1 MNPIGLPESK
11 IEPINQDDDDS
22 SMIRWAYIKC
32 LIIIGFGIAFMI
44 TGSIWLGNAKT
55 SFDTVAGNFGVGFG
69 IVTIIIGS
77 GLFVYL
83 YRVIN
88 GSES

>member
-1 MNPIGLPESK
+1 MNPIGLPEPK
-11 IEPINQDDDDS
+11 IGSTNQDDDS

-32 LIIIGFGIAFMI
+32 LLVIGFGFAFII

-55 SFDTVAGNFGVGFG
+55 SFDNIAGNLGIGLGIFSILLGGGFA
-69 IVTIIIGS
+69 
-77 GLFVYL
+77 VYL